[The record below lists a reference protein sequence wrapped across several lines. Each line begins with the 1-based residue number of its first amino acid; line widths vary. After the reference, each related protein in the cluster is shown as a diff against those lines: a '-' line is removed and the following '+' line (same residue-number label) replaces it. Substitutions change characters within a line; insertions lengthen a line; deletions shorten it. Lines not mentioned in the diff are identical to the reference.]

1 MRKAGEVRRNGGD
14 VRILQAILLL
24 AFLGAI
30 GLFAAQNTETITVN
44 FAQWRVSGPAALLAI
59 VAYLLGMFSGW
70 TVVSYFSRSLRRVSE
85 RPVE

>member
-1 MRKAGEVRRNGGD
+1 MRT
-14 VRILQAILLL
+14 IQAILLL

>member
-1 MRKAGEVRRNGGD
+1 M
-14 VRILQAILLL
+14 RILQAILLL